1 MLSCGVV
8 AGLKPCPTYD
18 GSDARLKPSPTYG
31 GVRRA
36 VADLMAYILLLCA
49 VLIGAAAPVHA
60 QHAPAGT
67 PAQHAWRALEDGRL
81 DEAAVRFREALYR
94 EPRDASLHLG
104 AGLVAHLLNQPAEAR
119 ATLEEAVRLDPRLTE
134 AALLLGHL
142 AHRQGDL
149 GTAIRVYEQALAHA
163 PGHALI
169 KDKLARWQVEAELH
183 GRFEQRLGNHFTVLF
198 EGATD
203 QRLAE
208 RTLEALEAAYWR
220 IGTELAIYPA
230 APITVVLYT
239 ERQFADVT
247 RSPAWAAAAFDGT
260 IRVPVRGAL
269 EHEAEL
275 ERLLAHE
282 VTHALVWSVASAGVP
297 FWLGE
302 GLAVLFE
309 RGEQATGTGEEP
321 GPDEPLAGAVPLR
334 QLHGPFGGFSTKTAE
349 AAYAHSARATRA
361 LLDLIGPVGIAS
373 LLMDVGAGI
382 PFETAFA
389 ARVPMSYAEFEGDIS
404 APHD

>member
-1 MLSCGVV
+1 M
-8 AGLKPCPTYD
+8 T
-18 GSDARLKPSPTYG
+18 
-31 GVRRA
+31 
-36 VADLMAYILLLCA
+36 YILLLCA
-49 VLIGAAAPVHA
+49 VLIGAATPARA
-60 QHAPAGT
+60 QRAPAGT
-67 PAQHAWRALEDGRL
+67 PAQLAWRALEDGRL
-81 DEAAVRFREALYR
+81 DEARDRFRDARYR

-149 GTAIRVYEQALAHA
+149 ETAVRVYEQALAHA

-169 KDKLARWQVEAELH
+169 RDKLARWQLEAELH
-183 GRFEQRLGNHFTVLF
+183 GRFDQRLGHNFTVLF

-208 RTLEALEAAYWR
+208 RALEVLEAAYWR
-220 IGTELAIYPA
+220 IGTELAIYPV

-269 EHEAEL
+269 EHAAEL

-282 VTHALVWSVASAGVP
+282 VTHALVWSVAPSGVP

-309 RGEQATGTGEEP
+309 RGEQGTDADRD
-321 GPDEPLAGAVPLR
+321 GPAAAPRGDAIPLR
-334 QLHGPFGGFSTKTAE
+334 ELHGPFARFSTASAE
-349 AAYAHSARATRA
+349 AAYVHSARATRA
-361 LLDLIGPVGIAS
+361 LVDLIGPVGIAS

-389 ARVPMSYAEFEGDIS
+389 ARVPMSYAEFEADIG
-404 APHD
+404 APRD